1 MAERAARR
9 LAAILAA
16 DVVGYSRL
24 MGADEAGTLAA
35 LRQLRTELFVPAV
48 ADVGGTVVKRMGDG
62 WLVEFPSISDAVA
75 CALKV
80 QQSLTGDQTVQLRI
94 GVHLGDITHE
104 DEDIYGDGVNIAA
117 RLQNIAAPGSV
128 VISDIARRSLDA
140 AHAGDFTD
148 AGERRLNNIA
158 EPVRLFAWGEPPAPV
173 AETARPEGLTF
184 AVLPFR
190 TVSDAGDEDL
200 LREGILTDL
209 TDSVSRLKWLRVIAA
224 GTTRQFAPEDRDIA
238 AIGRELNA
246 DYLLDGDLRKAGE
259 RVRASVR
266 LIDAKSGR
274 QLSADRFDGRYADL
288 FDLQDDIVARVI
300 GVIEPNLMEAE
311 YEALKRRPTQDIDL
325 WPQIVELRRAAY
337 SMRPEEL
344 DHAVDLADRILQK
357 DPDNAYACGLAAYAL
372 ITKIGNGWHD
382 DPQEGFKRMG
392 QFAQRGVALDPTNE
406 LCQCMAA
413 TIDPITGHAW
423 SDPSSGD
430 AANALKRI
438 EDAVARDPS
447 SIYMRAMLAFAFA
460 RRGRLPEVLRETEIA
475 ERLSPR
481 DPNLFLFFYI
491 RGLAGYFA
499 GDFEEAIVSCPRSI
513 ALQPNHLP
521 SRRVQIVALL
531 SAGREQEAS
540 EALAELMAISP
551 DETAAKLR
559 AAGLTTEKTLNALTS
574 IGLPKG

>member
-1 MAERAARR
+1 MADHAPRR

-16 DVVGYSRL
+16 DVVGYSRM

-35 LRQLRTELFVPAV
+35 LRHLRKDLFEPAV
-48 ADVGGTVVKRMGDG
+48 ADAGGFVVKSMGDG
-62 WLVEFPSISDAVA
+62 WLVEFQSIADAIA
-75 CALKV
+75 CALRIQKGLA
-80 QQSLTGDQTVQLRI
+80 SHETVSLRI
-94 GVHLGDITHE
+94 GIHLGDITHQ

-128 VISDIARRSLDA
+128 LISDIARRSLDA
-140 AHAGDFTD
+140 RQAGDFTD
-148 AGERRLNNIA
+148 AGERRLKNIA
-158 EPVRLFAWGEPPAPV
+158 EPVRLFAWGEMPAPD
-173 AETARPEGLTF
+173 ADTARREGLTF

-190 TVSDAGDEDL
+190 TVSDAGDEEL
-200 LREGILTDL
+200 LREGILNDL
-209 TDSVSRLKWLRVIAA
+209 TDSVSRLKWLRVIAS
-224 GTTRQFAPEDRDIA
+224 GTTRQITPEDRDIA
-238 AIGRELNA
+238 AIGRELDA
-246 DYLLDGDLRKAGE
+246 DYLLEGDLRKAGE
-259 RVRASVR
+259 RVRVSVR
-266 LIDAKSGR
+266 LIDARSGR
-274 QLSADRFDGRYADL
+274 QISADRFDGRYADL
-288 FDLQDDIVARVI
+288 FDLQDDIVARVV
-300 GVIEPNLMEAE
+300 GVIEPNLMDAE
-311 YEALKRRPTQDIDL
+311 YQALKRRPTQNIDL

-344 DHAVDLADRILQK
+344 DRAVDLADHILQK
-357 DPDNAYACGLAAYAL
+357 NPDNAYACGLAAYAL
-372 ITKIGNGWHD
+372 ITKIANGWHD
-382 DPQEGFKRMG
+382 DPQEGFTRMA
-392 QFAQRGVALDPTNE
+392 QFAQRGVALDPTDE

-413 TIDPITGHAW
+413 TVDLFTGHAW

-447 SIYMRAMLAFAFA
+447 SVYMRAMLAFAFA
-460 RRGRLPEVLRETEIA
+460 RRGRLAEVLRETEIA

-499 GDFEEAIVSCPRSI
+499 GDFEEAIVNCPRST

-531 SAGREQEAS
+531 SAGREQEAR
-540 EALAELMAISP
+540 EALAELLAIAP

-559 AAGLTTEKTLNALTS
+559 ATGLTTEKTLNALIS
-574 IGLPKG
+574 LGLPEG